1 MQTGR
6 RLVIALGCMLLI
18 ASGAGGQP
26 IKERQAP
33 WLADVAYDTN
43 PLQKMDIYRPPSYEA
58 VPAVLFIH
66 GGGWF
71 NGDKGFVPP
80 EDVAYFTGRNI
91 AFIAINYRNVPM
103 AEQAGIFPPVLGPL
117 RDAQRALQFVRLHA
131 KDFAIDPSRIA
142 LMGESAGA
150 FDALWLGLAPDRAT
164 PASLDPAAR
173 MSTRVKAIGTI
184 DAQTSIDPQQMRRWV
199 GPQLNYGAHAF
210 GLDGAA
216 FDQFLA
222 RRGEYAKYFAS
233 LSPAE
238 IVNKASPPVFLYYAH
253 DKDGSAT
260 DPNYFVHSP
269 DFGTGFLKIA
279 EERRADVTLRI
290 GAKAHP
296 NGHDELLAFLAK
308 ALQ

>member
-1 MQTGR
+1 MGR
-6 RLVIALGCMLLI
+6 RIAMALGFMLL
-18 ASGAGGQP
+18 AVLGTSGRPA
-26 IKERQAP
+26 KERQAP
-33 WLADVAYDTN
+33 WLADVAYDTH
-43 PLQKMDIYRPPSYEA
+43 PLQKMDIYRPQSFDT
-58 VPAVLFIH
+58 VPVVLFIH

-71 NGDKGFVPP
+71 NGDKGYVPS
-80 EDVAYFTGRNI
+80 EDVAYFTNRNI
-91 AFIAINYRNVPM
+91 AFVAINTRNVPM

-131 KDFAIDPSRIA
+131 KDFALDPDRIA

-164 PASLDPAAR
+164 PAALDPAAR
-173 MSTRVKAIGTI
+173 MSTRVKAIGTV
-184 DAQTSIDPQQMRRWV
+184 DAQTSIDPRQMRRWV

-210 GLDGAA
+210 GLDAAA
-216 FDQFLA
+216 FEQFLA
-222 RRGEYAKYFAS
+222 RRSEYERYFAT

-238 IVNKASPPVFLYYAH
+238 IVNKASPPAFLYYTH
-253 DKDGSAT
+253 DKGESAT

-290 GAKAHP
+290 GRKANP

-308 ALQ
+308 ALR